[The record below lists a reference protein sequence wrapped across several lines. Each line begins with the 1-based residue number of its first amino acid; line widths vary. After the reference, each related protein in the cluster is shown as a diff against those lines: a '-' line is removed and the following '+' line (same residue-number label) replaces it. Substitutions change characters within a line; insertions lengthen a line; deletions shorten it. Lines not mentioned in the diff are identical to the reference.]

1 MSLHAPKCVRLYLVF
16 IHAPLIEHSSS
27 IPSTYVHSLE
37 CFISA
42 KQEYLSQEDS
52 TASNLSAV
60 YDYQRKYVTALTKQ
74 LPPGTVFSAAP
85 RSVPMH
91 PPSTIKSQP
100 LRQGPFLLQPA
111 PRIIE
116 GSFGGDATDITYLA
130 FGTDDDD
137 PEDDGK
143 DTERLGIVLVAY
155 QDGKVDLF
163 LDVEKVEARWNIKQ
177 VRSISIPSDTHDLTL
192 VKFSDPDLPMLA
204 VYETIDFGLV
214 STLNDLPTI
223 PSNPTSPL
231 DLLSNN
237 HPTFLLDPLHDD
249 TVYVYHD
256 FGVHALDVAP
266 VLQSLTSALRTD
278 DEDES
283 VLKEGL
289 QQSVMSSVQPILN
302 TFSAERR

>member
-1 MSLHAPKCVRLYLVF
+1 MSLHAPKRVRLYLVF

-42 KQEYLSQEDS
+42 KQEYLSQEDL

-74 LPPGTVFSAAP
+74 LPPGAGFSAAS
-85 RSVPMH
+85 RSVLMH
-91 PPSTIKSQP
+91 PPSTIKPQP

-111 PRIIE
+111 PRMIE

-130 FGTDDDD
+130 FGTDGDDL
-137 PEDDGK
+137 EDDGK

-177 VRSISIPSDTHDLTL
+177 VRSI
-192 VKFSDPDLPMLA
+192 
-204 VYETIDFGLV
+204 
-214 STLNDLPTI
+214 
-223 PSNPTSPL
+223 
-231 DLLSNN
+231 
-237 HPTFLLDPLHDD
+237 
-249 TVYVYHD
+249 
-256 FGVHALDVAP
+256 
-266 VLQSLTSALRTD
+266 
-278 DEDES
+278 
-283 VLKEGL
+283 
-289 QQSVMSSVQPILN
+289 
-302 TFSAERR
+302 